1 MCSVHTEGRSLS
13 LPLIIPSVL
22 SLGDMFQ
29 GQTVTLLVEECHYA
43 IGRLM
48 HVVKEDMKLVGVRGE
63 DYAVLTVLISPP
75 YLYHF

>member
-1 MCSVHTEGRSLS
+1 
-13 LPLIIPSVL
+13 
-22 SLGDMFQ
+22 MFQ